1 MRKKTLYL
9 LIALMS
15 FSLIGIIWVQI
26 YWINNGIQ
34 VKEAQFD
41 QLVNHA
47 LNDIVINFE
56 DSESV
61 NFIHNQ
67 ISNVTSNVIAQ
78 KDSIRIKTKSIKKW
92 VQHIVIDSDSDENSF
107 NYEMTTEEDGEG
119 MEMKISINGNT
130 QTIDIKENL
139 KNLEQILDS
148 NIIAFSGAKEKIFGD
163 RFGNVIIKMVNEFK
177 DIENPIEHLLK
188 DLAIEPVIKNKLAD
202 NGITTP
208 FKYAIINDDDIIETF
223 SSDNFEISK
232 ENYTV
237 NLFNHNLFENSAQLS
252 LSFKGKNRY
261 ILKSM
266 WLMVACSILFTL
278 IILFT
283 FASTIH
289 YMLKQ
294 KKLSEMK
301 NDFINN
307 MTHEFKTPIST
318 ISLAIDSITHP
329 KVIKDEKQINH
340 FAAIIREEN
349 LRMNKQVE
357 SVLTT
362 ALGEKDELEFDQ
374 QKIDLNKLI
383 QKIPSRMKLQLDA
396 HNATLSLNLTTE
408 KLMLL
413 ADEMHLQNA
422 ICNLIDNSIK
432 YNESNPEI
440 TIDTNLV
447 NGYCEIKISDNGI
460 GMSNETQKKVFD
472 KFYRVEKGNIH
483 TAKGFGIG
491 LSYVKT
497 IINAHKGSIALT
509 SKINKGTTIT
519 INIPES

>member
-1 MRKKTLYL
+1 
-9 LIALMS
+9 
-15 FSLIGIIWVQI
+15 
-26 YWINNGIQ
+26 
-34 VKEAQFD
+34 
-41 QLVNHA
+41 
-47 LNDIVINFE
+47 
-56 DSESV
+56 
-61 NFIHNQ
+61 
-67 ISNVTSNVIAQ
+67 
-78 KDSIRIKTKSIKKW
+78 
-92 VQHIVIDSDSDENSF
+92 
-107 NYEMTTEEDGEG
+107 
-119 MEMKISINGNT
+119 
-130 QTIDIKENL
+130 
-139 KNLEQILDS
+139 
-148 NIIAFSGAKEKIFGD
+148 
-163 RFGNVIIKMVNEFK
+163 MVNEFK